1 MDKVIVA
8 DAVKNLLIALGQ
20 DAERPGLLETPMRVA
35 KMYEEVLGGYA
46 QDPDEV
52 LKFFDEDFT
61 EDMVVVRDINFHSLC
76 EHHLLPFYGVVH
88 ICYIPAK
95 GKLLGLSKLARV
107 VDLFAKRLQLQ
118 EKMGSEIADFLTK
131 EAGAIGVGVVIK
143 AEHLCMSMRGVSKI
157 GTKTVTTAL
166 RGELKNDPQLRQEA
180 LSQLGGN

>member
-8 DAVKNLLIALGQ
+8 NAVKNLLIALGQ
-20 DAERPGLLETPMRVA
+20 DTSRPGLLETPARVA
-35 KMYEEVLGGYA
+35 KMYEEVLEGYTTC
-46 QDPDEV
+46 PKSI

-95 GKLLGLSKLARV
+95 GKLLGLSKLARI

-118 EKMGSEIADFLTK
+118 EKMGSEIANFLTE
-131 EAGAIGVGVVIK
+131 EAEAIGVAVVIE
-143 AEHLCMSMRGVSKI
+143 AEHMCMSMRGVAKI

-166 RGELKNDPQLRQEA
+166 RGELKTNPQLRQEA
-180 LSQLGGN
+180 LSQL